1 MIYVIKN
8 KRNLIF
14 SQFLFLLDK
23 TAVYLC
29 TRKSKLN
36 KKMLENK
43 TVKYHIPQN
52 GIYVYVRTNES
63 KTEMIV
69 LNSTDKEQ
77 VLPNNHYNILT
88 KDHKEGKDIS
98 SGKKVDF
105 TQNLILAAHQSMIIE
120 FGK

>member
-1 MIYVIKN
+1 
-8 KRNLIF
+8 
-14 SQFLFLLDK
+14 
-23 TAVYLC
+23 
-29 TRKSKLN
+29 
-36 KKMLENK
+36 MLENK

-88 KDHKEGKDIS
+88 KDHKEGKDGYLVEKNNTEMMADKIF
-98 SGKKVDF
+98 GIIRTPQLALELTRRARKK
-105 TQNLILAAHQSMIIE
+105 AES
-120 FGK
+120 FGWTSVSKLWRQTFGINHD

>member
-1 MIYVIKN
+1 
-8 KRNLIF
+8 
-14 SQFLFLLDK
+14 
-23 TAVYLC
+23 
-29 TRKSKLN
+29 
-36 KKMLENK
+36 MLENK

-77 VLPNNHYNILT
+77 VLPNNQYNILT